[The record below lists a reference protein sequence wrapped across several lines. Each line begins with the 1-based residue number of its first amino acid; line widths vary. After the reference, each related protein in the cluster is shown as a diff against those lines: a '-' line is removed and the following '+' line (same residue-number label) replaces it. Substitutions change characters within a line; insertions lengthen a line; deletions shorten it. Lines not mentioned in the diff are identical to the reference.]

1 MDKTTAAMI
10 KVVVVIIMVSLISV
24 ILLKTPIL
32 AEPTPPPPTGQ
43 YVSPYIDPDGTYHS
57 FDTLAE
63 LQQYV
68 MSTFPGQPIPIQINW
83 S

>member
-10 KVVVVIIMVSLISV
+10 KVLIAVMMVSIISV

-32 AEPTPPPPTGQ
+32 AAPIPPTENGP
-43 YVSPYIDPDGTYHS
+43 YTSPYIDPDGTYHS
-57 FDTLAE
+57 FDTLSE

-68 MSTFPGQPIPIQINW
+68 IANFPGQPIPIQITW